1 MPFETGL
8 RETVQWF
15 VQNEPWWREIQ
26 SDPLYQEF
34 ITEFYGK
41 SLGDD
46 L

>member
-1 MPFETGL
+1 MVKRIRGKSDQ
-8 RETVQWF
+8 RF

-41 SLGDD
+41 SLGED